1 MKILK
6 TVLLISA
13 FLAVVLR
20 LFTYENVAFISEG
33 ALKAANIAAFVSAG
47 VCIVTVLIWAV
58 ILKKEEKKNKE
69 KEETGEENEE

>member
-6 TVLLISA
+6 AVLLISA

-20 LFTYENVAFISEG
+20 LFTYENVAFINEA
-33 ALKAANIAAFVSAG
+33 ALKGANIAAFVSAG
-47 VCIVTVLIWAV
+47 VCIITAVIWAV

-69 KEETGEENEE
+69 KEETDDKAE